1 MATTIQ
7 VSDRVKQTLDRMK
20 LYERESYNDVIENLI
35 EDHLELNDAT
45 KKQVEQASRRIK
57 SGKFLTQEEVERRLE
72 CSR

>member
-35 EDHLELNDAT
+35 EDHLELNEDT
-45 KKQVEQASRRIK
+45 KKQIEEARKRIK
-57 SGKFLTQEEVERRLE
+57 SGKFVTQEEIERRLQ

>member
-7 VSDRVKQTLDRMK
+7 VSDRVKQTLERMK

-35 EDHLELNDAT
+35 EDYLELNEAT
-45 KKQVEQASRRIK
+45 KKQIEEARKRIK
-57 SGKFLTQEEVERRLE
+57 SGKFLTQEEIERRLE

>member
-35 EDHLELNDAT
+35 EDHLELNEDT
-45 KKQVEQASRRIK
+45 KRQIEEARKRVR
-57 SGKFLTQEEVERRLE
+57 SGKFVTQEEIERRLE